1 MQYSIK
7 VFWARGAGP
16 GADLSASCS
25 ASGRAGPG
33 AHRTVDVLTLVYR
46 THDPRMLPYE
56 RPPPST
62 REVLPSR
69 VTCHSPHQ
77 GVAMPSVAQAA
88 PQHSCLRRPRLKAGC
103 VRGVQRSATVFAG
116 STHNREARRQRQL
129 AQLLI
134 VRSGSRCPAPT
145 RWQCGVAMAGAY
157 EVEGCACA
165 WVAAATQ
172 ACGVVECAWRA
183 EVSCRAQASRSL
195 CPHTPR
201 QDHTKRCHRPLHRVA
216 AARGLRRRRK

>member
-1 MQYSIK
+1 
-7 VFWARGAGP
+7 
-16 GADLSASCS
+16 
-25 ASGRAGPG
+25 
-33 AHRTVDVLTLVYR
+33 
-46 THDPRMLPYE
+46 MLPYE
-56 RPPPST
+56 RAPQST

-88 PQHSCLRRPRLKAGC
+88 PQHSCLRCPRLKAGC
-103 VRGVQRSATVFAG
+103 VHGVPRSAIVFAG

-195 CPHTPR
+195 YPHTPR
-201 QDHTKRCHRPLHRVA
+201 QDHTKRCRRPLQRRASCCRRAGTATATVA
-216 AARGLRRRRK
+216 TATAMSSKTSCGRALLARNEQKEKENRASRKKGKGNRAEERAATR